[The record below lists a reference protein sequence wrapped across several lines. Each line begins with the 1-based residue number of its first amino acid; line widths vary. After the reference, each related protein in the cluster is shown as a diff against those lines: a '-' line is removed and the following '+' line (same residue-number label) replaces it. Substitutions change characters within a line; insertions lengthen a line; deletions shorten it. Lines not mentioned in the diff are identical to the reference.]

1 MKGTVKAP
9 DYAQIAEA
17 KRLKEQ
23 EEALKL
29 NNMEKEKS
37 NTAIQQ
43 EVDVTEEE
51 WADAEWK
58 RLEKEREEEER
69 VQINA
74 ETSRIK
80 EEKELNAIVLEH
92 EKLEKQKTV
101 EPAQT
106 KMKVNSNIMNNM
118 QVITPYVK

>member
-1 MKGTVKAP
+1 
-9 DYAQIAEA
+9 
-17 KRLKEQ
+17 
-23 EEALKL
+23 
-29 NNMEKEKS
+29 MEKEKS

-80 EEKELNAIVLEH
+80 EEKELNAIIFDVLA
-92 EKLEKQKTV
+92 L
-101 EPAQT
+101 
-106 KMKVNSNIMNNM
+106 SN
-118 QVITPYVK
+118 

>member
-1 MKGTVKAP
+1 M
-9 DYAQIAEA
+9 
-17 KRLKEQ
+17 
-23 EEALKL
+23 
-29 NNMEKEKS
+29 
-37 NTAIQQ
+37 
-43 EVDVTEEE
+43 
-51 WADAEWK
+51 
-58 RLEKEREEEER
+58 EKEREEEER

-106 KMKVNSNIMNNM
+106 KMKVNSNIMNNKM
-118 QVITPYVK
+118 NGREAKYFEAMKEQKKLISVPISSETNFPQDCHRYFQ